1 MFKRHA
7 TFRRPEFGIA
17 KFRLPVPWRA
27 LSLGPKA
34 AHAKAAHAKAAHA
47 KAAHANDNLWGPR
60 RLAGKDRPLP
70 PRLTCLWVRT
80 DGNRLECRWRIENPD
95 GIGADE
101 VDGVAARAG
110 PRDRQRAAGFHMT
123 VFKLSYQERNGL
135 SSAEHGGIRAAGS
148 IRKSSRNSP

>member
-34 AHAKAAHAKAAHA
+34 ARAKAAPA

-70 PRLTCLWVRT
+70 PRLACHWVQT
-80 DGNRLECRWRIENPD
+80 DGNRLECRWQIENPD

-101 VDGVAARAG
+101 VGGVAARAG
-110 PRDRQRAAGFHMT
+110 LRDLQRAAGFHMT

-135 SSAEHGGIRAAGS
+135 SSAEHGGGRAAES